1 MGFRLMGYMFLLTI
15 IAKRVKK
22 IGQTDTFLLSV
33 YRRLGL
39 PNVFNRAFS
48 IRPNIT
54 KTILILTFYFKC

>member
-33 YRRLGL
+33 YSGLGL
-39 PNVFNRAFS
+39 PNVFNSVFS

-54 KTILILTFYFKC
+54 KTILILTFYFNF